1 MENRKNTLEKVC
13 EIGSERA
20 ENWLKIA
27 PQGYEKTPSQFYCL
41 FVVFE
46 KNKPET
52 KEIGVRHGR
61 NQKSTRRLRRHVFPR
76 IGTRSKLL
84 LLRLKKAT
92 PYLTFGCFWS
102 CITQPS
108 LYQSLV
114 LIMPI
119 DHIML

>member
-61 NQKSTRRLRRHVFPR
+61 NQKSTRRLRRHVF
-76 IGTRSKLL
+76 SQNWVKVKVVVVVV
-84 LLRLKKAT
+84 KKAT

-102 CITQPS
+102 CIAQPS
-108 LYQSLV
+108 YIKV
-114 LIMPI
+114 WF
-119 DHIML
+119 